1 MTLIDTPGFN
11 DTNIQRTDKKILNEL
26 IKIIRPMLYDD
37 KKGISSFIQ
46 CIMPDESDRI
56 RATSIKAMNYM
67 LFILN
72 SFDKRADINNH
83 PKMILIFNDV
93 SLYDSKDSPSDIKQK
108 KIAA

>member
-1 MTLIDTPGFN
+1 
-11 DTNIQRTDKKILNEL
+11 
-26 IKIIRPMLYDD
+26 MLYDN

-72 SFDKRADINNH
+72 SFDRRADISNH
-83 PKMILIFNDV
+83 PKIILIFNDV
-93 SLYDSKDSPSDIKQK
+93 SLYSSEDSLDQIKEKKKD
-108 KIAA
+108 AF

>member
-1 MTLIDTPGFN
+1 
-11 DTNIQRTDKKILNEL
+11 
-26 IKIIRPMLYDD
+26 MLYDSQR
-37 KKGISSFIQ
+37 GISSFIQ

-72 SFDKRADINNH
+72 SFDERADISNH

-93 SLYDSKDSPSDIKQK
+93 SLYSSEDDLETIKK
-108 KIAA
+108 KKSEAFRANREKQS